1 MLVHTGPAL
10 IKSRPMSRKCQI
22 GTSAIYKIGRKEK
35 KKKKLRKKSRARIV
49 RFLLNET
56 LGKHFSRSV
65 ILADLSKPTDAELHR
80 Y

>member
-1 MLVHTGPAL
+1 MPDRDECYL
-10 IKSRPMSRKCQI
+10 QN
-22 GTSAIYKIGRKEK
+22 RKERK